1 MESRLKQMILTASL
15 LLLLGCQQSPVYYHK
30 HPARQ
35 VVVLDG
41 KEISVLTLGEDRWE
55 AFGRAGWGDSEGAE
69 LRQRQVRAI
78 ELVTG
83 CRVMTDSMETA
94 GKPGMLTAKVQCP
107 SR

>member
-1 MESRLKQMILTASL
+1 MESRLKQMIFTASL

-35 VVVLDG
+35 VVVLEG
-41 KEISVLTLGEDRWE
+41 KEISVLALGEARWE
-55 AFGRAGWGDSEGAE
+55 AFGRAGWGDSETAE

-94 GKPGMLTAKVQCP
+94 GKPGVLTAKVQCP